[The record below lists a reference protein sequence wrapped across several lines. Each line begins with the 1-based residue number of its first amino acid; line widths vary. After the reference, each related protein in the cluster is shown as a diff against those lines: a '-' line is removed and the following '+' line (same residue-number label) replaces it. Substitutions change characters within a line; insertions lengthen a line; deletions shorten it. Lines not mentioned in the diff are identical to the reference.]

1 MKSFAG
7 KIAVITGGGSGMG
20 RELALQLAAMGCD
33 IAICDALPENM
44 AETKRLCLSQTPQGT
59 RVATFVA
66 DVSVEDQVLA
76 FAEAVARDL
85 GTDHIHLLFNNAG
98 IGLGGSFVDGDRA
111 EWEKTFSV
119 CWYGVYYCTRA
130 FLPLLRKADEGHIV
144 NTSSVNGFW
153 ASLGPGRP
161 HTAYC
166 AAKFAVKGF
175 TEALITDLALNA
187 PHIKCSVV
195 MPGHIGTD
203 IGRNSRRILRGS
215 ETAMNVS
222 AVRKGF
228 AAQGI
233 DVARLSDDQIRARV
247 AEMDRR
253 FRDNAPVSAADA
265 ATIILDGVKAER
277 WRILVGKAA
286 EFLDD
291 RVRAAPEE
299 AYSPAFYE
307 AFRKKAQ
314 AGEFSLTAARALPMD
329 YPSPQSGLASPR
341 RDNQN
346 SRRSDPR
353 PRK

>member
-20 RELALQLAAMGCD
+20 RQLALQLVAMGCD
-33 IAICDALPENM
+33 VAMCDVFAESM
-44 AETKRLCLSQTPQGT
+44 AESKRLCLSQAQQGT
-59 RVATFVA
+59 RVSTFVA
-66 DVSVEDQVLA
+66 DVSIEDQVLA
-76 FAEAVARDL
+76 FAEAVTRDL
-85 GTDHIHLLFNNAG
+85 DTDHIHLLFNNAG
-98 IGLGGSFVDGDRA
+98 IGGGGSFVDGSREYWD
-111 EWEKTFSV
+111 KTFGV

-130 FLPLLRKADEGHIV
+130 FLPLLRNADEGHIV

-175 TEALITDLALNA
+175 TEALVTDLSLNA

-203 IGRNSRRILRGS
+203 IGTNSRKILRGS
-215 ETAMNVS
+215 ETAIDIS
-222 AVRKGF
+222 AVRKVF

-233 DVARLSDDQIRARV
+233 DVAGYSDDQIRARV
-247 AEMDRR
+247 AELDKR
-253 FRDNAPVSAADA
+253 FREGAPTTAADA

-277 WRILVGKAA
+277 WRILVGKDA

-307 AFRKKAQ
+307 AFRK
-314 AGEFSLTAARALPMD
+314 GPGWRI
-329 YPSPQSGLASPR
+329 
-341 RDNQN
+341 
-346 SRRSDPR
+346 
-353 PRK
+353 